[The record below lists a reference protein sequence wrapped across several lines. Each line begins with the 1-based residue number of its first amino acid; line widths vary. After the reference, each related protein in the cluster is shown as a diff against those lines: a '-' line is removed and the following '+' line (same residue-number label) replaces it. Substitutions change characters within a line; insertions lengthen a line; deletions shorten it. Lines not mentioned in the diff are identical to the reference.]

1 MEGSACWTPDIT
13 YELSKEVTSE
23 HWQFGGANLG
33 YTLFIRKGLWPVRI
47 FEGQILG
54 DFERDDD
61 LLVFKKVF
69 IEKELPLADAFGP
82 NGQKIL
88 EQINRL
94 LSIDFDKPG
103 ATHEE
108 ISNLVNK
115 HLEILSR
122 FGRVPRVTLEIV
134 DNLGIAEDILDRVK
148 NSRAWSRAVTAMNE
162 SVKGNNDR
170 KRAYKMASGATW
182 DILAERYWMRSDMV
196 IRLLIDN
203 CNSIA
208 HLSVEDLVDF
218 QNPWEPLVKI
228 WEMGRFP
235 LGIVGKKFF
244 VYEKRKVEE

>member
-1 MEGSACWTPDIT
+1 MEGAACWTPDIT
-13 YELSKEVTSE
+13 YGISKEVTSV
-23 HWQFGGANLG
+23 HWQFGGANLA

-54 DFERDDD
+54 DFESDDD

-94 LSIDFDKPG
+94 LSIDFGKPG

-108 ISNLVNK
+108 IGNLVNK

-122 FGRVPRVTLEIV
+122 FGRVPKVTLEVI
-134 DNLGIAEDILDRVK
+134 DDLGVAEDISDKVK
-148 NSRAWSRAVTAMNE
+148 NSRAWSRAITATYE
-162 SVKGNNDR
+162 SVKGDNDR

-182 DILAERYWMRSDMV
+182 DILAERYWMRSGMI
-196 IRLLIDN
+196 IRLLMDS
-203 CNSIA
+203 CSSVEY
-208 HLSVEDLVDF
+208 LSAEDLVDF
-218 QNPWEPLVKI
+218 RNPWEPLVKI
-228 WEMGRFP
+228 WEMGRVP

-244 VYEKRKVEE
+244 VYEKGKGEE